1 MQARFKANP
10 TISLHSGG
18 AFDIPGAARPAEFAG
33 NNFLRE
39 FEQHE
44 GVSDQ
49 YQHFDNIFEQGRQR
63 GAPPGPGFRPP
74 DRHETQLIEPCL
86 QVGIGVFDSP
96 SKHACFIV
104 VSAINTH
111 HLACVSHWVSCWHK
125 RSDYPRG
132 LLCQQKPDA
141 AAVLPTSVL
150 LHCSLCNMAEHWL
163 ATCSVQSKP
172 MQCMS

>member
-86 QVGIGVFDSP
+86 QVGICVFGIP
-96 SKHACFIV
+96 SEHACFKV
-104 VSAINTH
+104 VSANNIH
-111 HLACVSHWVSCWHK
+111 HLAHGSH
-125 RSDYPRG
+125 
-132 LLCQQKPDA
+132 
-141 AAVLPTSVL
+141 
-150 LHCSLCNMAEHWL
+150 
-163 ATCSVQSKP
+163 
-172 MQCMS
+172 